1 MAKAARKHI
10 RARRARKTVHD
21 LTTAPLATAPA
32 KIGVPDLT
40 VQMKLSELAELRT
53 ILIQAIDALEK
64 LRRRLDGHLPD
75 LSREQLRVAEA
86 MRKHWPPDGRP
97 PAPRLSAQ
105 AIADIL
111 ARDGVQTTRHVVRRV
126 LKALGFK

>member
-1 MAKAARKHI
+1 
-10 RARRARKTVHD
+10 
-21 LTTAPLATAPA
+21 LATAPA

-75 LSREQLRVAEA
+75 FSREQLRVAEA
-86 MRKHWPPDGRP
+86 IRKHWPPDGSP